1 MSNDKKK
8 AAILNSKTFDD
19 LLDAEY
25 GNVGTPERD
34 KFDDE
39 AQTFCL
45 AECLK
50 DERKKAGLTQ
60 EQLAERIGTKKSYIS
75 KLENGHADI
84 QLSTLFRIFNG
95 LGKRIAVT
103 VS

>member
-1 MSNDKKK
+1 MDEKKK

>member
-1 MSNDKKK
+1 MDDKKK

>member
-1 MSNDKKK
+1 MDAKKK
-8 AAILNSKTFDD
+8 EAIMNSMTFDE

-25 GNVGTPERD
+25 GKAGTPGRD
-34 KFDDE
+34 KFEDD
-39 AQTFCL
+39 AQAFIL
-45 AECLK
+45 AECLR
-50 DERKKAGLTQ
+50 DERRKAGLTQ

-95 LGKRIAVT
+95 LGKRVT
-103 VS
+103 LSIS

>member
-1 MSNDKKK
+1 MDEKKK
-8 AAILNSKTFDD
+8 QAIMNSTTFDE

-25 GNVGTPERD
+25 GKIGTPERD
-34 KFDDE
+34 KYEDE
-39 AQTFCL
+39 AQTFIL

-75 KLENGHADI
+75 KLENGHGDI

-95 LGKRIAVT
+95 LGKRVAV
-103 VS
+103 SIL

>member
-1 MSNDKKK
+1 MDSKKK
-8 AAILNSKTFDD
+8 DAIMKSATFDD

-25 GNVGTPERD
+25 GKIGTPERD
-34 KFDDE
+34 KYEDD
-39 AQTFCL
+39 AQTFIL

-60 EQLAERIGTKKSYIS
+60 EQLAQRLGTKKSYIS
-75 KLENGHADI
+75 KLENGHADV

-95 LGKRIAVT
+95 LGKRVAV
-103 VS
+103 SIL

>member
-1 MSNDKKK
+1 MEDKKK
-8 AAILNSKTFDD
+8 QAIMNANTFDE

-25 GNVGTPERD
+25 GKVGTEERD
-34 KFDDE
+34 KYENE

-75 KLENGHADI
+75 KIENGKADV

-95 LGKRIAVT
+95 LGKRVT
-103 VS
+103 VSIL